1 MSTELFLLLSFL
13 ILTTP
18 SAAGTTVEVLK
29 LIFFEHALSKVKIT
43 SMLNEVIN
51 RLLEWIIC
59 IAFILLEHIEQANVL
74 IVIKNIKE
82 NKII

>member
-1 MSTELFLLLSFL
+1 
-13 ILTTP
+13 
-18 SAAGTTVEVLK
+18 
-29 LIFFEHALSKVKIT
+29 
-43 SMLNEVIN
+43 MLNEVIN

-74 IVIKNIKE
+74 IVIKNTKE

>member
-1 MSTELFLLLSFL
+1 LISTELFLFLSFF

-43 SMLNEVIN
+43 RMLNEVIN
-51 RLLEWIIC
+51 RLLEGIIS
-59 IAFILLEHIEQANVL
+59 IAFILLEHIDQANVL
-74 IVIKNIKE
+74 TDIKNIKE
-82 NKII
+82 N